1 MFSRTSFFSVYNSKK
16 YIRIS
21 RITCSLFATHISY
34 IFILWSLKCKI
45 LAKLFS
51 LSTLFLLAISAK
63 CIECKIAFTEAHAAK
78 SLKYRQYND
87 PSDIAFA
94 FHSEY

>member
-16 YIRIS
+16 YIRI
-21 RITCSLFATHISY
+21 TCSLFAFF
-34 IFILWSLKCKI
+34 FILWSLKCKI
-45 LAKLFS
+45 KLFS
-51 LSTLFLLAISAK
+51 LSTLFLLTISAK
-63 CIECKIAFTEAHAAK
+63 CIECEIAFTEAHAAK